1 MKGGV
6 ALALGA
12 LRALQERPELG
23 EAALLLVTDEEWR
36 RGQFAHTARFADFD
50 ACFCFEAGERSRDG
64 DDAVVVKRKAAGTLK
79 LIAHGR
85 AAHSGSAPEQGV
97 SALLALAE
105 AAQIVAAL
113 SDPDGPERLTA
124 VPTIM
129 RSGEAINVVPGAGEL
144 ICDLRANSL
153 AALEAV
159 EASVPSEI
167 AGAAIEVVR
176 ERAWPGM
183 DAREQT
189 APLLA
194 AASALLGR
202 PIVASER
209 GGASDASHF
218 AAAIEI
224 TIDGLGPCGDHSHHA
239 DEYIDLDSLFPRSE
253 LVLALLDV
261 VLRSR

>member
-1 MKGGV
+1 
-6 ALALGA
+6 
-12 LRALQERPELG
+12 
-23 EAALLLVTDEEWR
+23 
-36 RGQFAHTARFADFD
+36 
-50 ACFCFEAGERSRDG
+50 
-64 DDAVVVKRKAAGTLK
+64 
-79 LIAHGR
+79 
-85 AAHSGSAPEQGV
+85 
-97 SALLALAE
+97 
-105 AAQIVAAL
+105 
-113 SDPDGPERLTA
+113 
-124 VPTIM
+124 
-129 RSGEAINVVPGAGEL
+129 
-144 ICDLRANSL
+144 
-153 AALEAV
+153 
-159 EASVPSEI
+159 
-167 AGAAIEVVR
+167 
-176 ERAWPGM
+176 M